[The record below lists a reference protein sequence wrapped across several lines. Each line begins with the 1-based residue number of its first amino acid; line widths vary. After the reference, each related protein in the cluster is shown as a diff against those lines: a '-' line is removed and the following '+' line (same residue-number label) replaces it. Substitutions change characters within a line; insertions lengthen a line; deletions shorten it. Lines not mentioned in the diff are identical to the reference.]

1 MLNMSVKSV
10 TFCLLGV
17 VHCLLQLH
25 LRKLKRLLFIFID
38 ILIYTFKVSI
48 LVLYPLL
55 YQVASCSA
63 YLVHRISQF
72 QWQKVER
79 SLW

>member
-1 MLNMSVKSV
+1 MGVKPV
-10 TFCLLGV
+10 TFSLLGV
-17 VHCLLQLH
+17 VHCLLQFH
-25 LRKLKRLLFIFID
+25 LRTLKRLLLIFID
-38 ILIYTFKVSI
+38 ILVYTFKVSI

-55 YQVASCSA
+55 HQVAPCSA
-63 YLVHRISQF
+63 YLIHRISQF